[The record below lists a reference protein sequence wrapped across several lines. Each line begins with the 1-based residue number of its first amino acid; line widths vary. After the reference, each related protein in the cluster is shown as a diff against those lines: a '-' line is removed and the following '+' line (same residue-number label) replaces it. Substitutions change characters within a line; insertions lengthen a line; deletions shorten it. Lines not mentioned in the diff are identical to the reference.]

1 MAVEDDRDIKEINAQ
16 LIFLEMYY
24 VFKCLKPHGNITEEL
39 YKVVLP
45 NMAAANNKFRRIM
58 YSGKVNNAARRS
70 FNDEFKFSSD
80 LCNFKRHLFDY
91 DTGDKDIDIDKL
103 MEFAYYENNSEPIAH
118 SSERKYKE
126 DKVSKTKAERIK
138 EECKDIICDYATVVR
153 NVLEKGNSS
162 DKAKV
167 AKTDI
172 GKFIIRIGAATGIEQ
187 SIAEKFIDNAKVLIK
202 EYESRKKEIIIAT
215 ADSPGIYAAIKA
227 ITPRIGEMY
236 EDLEALERIESIKR
250 K

>member
-24 VFKCLKPHGNITEEL
+24 VFKCLKPDGNITEEL
-39 YKVVLP
+39 YKVALS
-45 NMAAANNKFRRIM
+45 NMAGANNKFRRIM
-58 YSGKVNNAARRS
+58 YGEKVNNSARRS
-70 FNDEFKFSSD
+70 FNDEFNFSSD
-80 LCNFKRHLFDY
+80 LCNFKRHLLDY
-91 DTGDKDIDIDKL
+91 DTGDNDIDIDKL
-103 MEFAYYENNSEPIAH
+103 KEFAYYEHNSEAINH
-118 SSERKYKE
+118 SSKRKYKE
-126 DKVSKTKAERIK
+126 EKVNKTKAERIK
-138 EECKDIICDYATVVR
+138 KECESKICDYAMAVR
-153 NVLEKGNSS
+153 NILEKGSSS
-162 DKAKV
+162 DKAKI

-202 EYESRKKEIIIAT
+202 EYESRKKEIITAT